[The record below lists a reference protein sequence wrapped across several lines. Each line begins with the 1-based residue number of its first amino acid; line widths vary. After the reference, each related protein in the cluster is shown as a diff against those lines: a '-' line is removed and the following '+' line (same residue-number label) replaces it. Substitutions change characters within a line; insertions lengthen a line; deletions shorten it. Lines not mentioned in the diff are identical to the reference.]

1 VLRIERKNH
10 ERKNNRLFVFHR
22 MRDCVRW
29 DWCDV
34 GLEGITM
41 NIKFLTHVRRIFAN
55 YDAPP
60 ATIRSYQRQWVRSV
74 RQLGN
79 KWLMAKQIEKVT
91 Q

>member
-1 VLRIERKNH
+1 
-10 ERKNNRLFVFHR
+10 
-22 MRDCVRW
+22 
-29 DWCDV
+29 
-34 GLEGITM
+34 M